1 MSIEEQDLVHLARCV
16 ALAEEALGQGHAP
29 FGSILVDSEGHVLF
43 EDRNRDTGLFGTRHP
58 ELAIAQWAEANIPR
72 PLRGVLTVY
81 TSGEHCPMCAAAH
94 AWAGLGRIVF
104 ATSTLQLVDWL
115 TGLGSAPGPVAPL
128 RITDVV
134 PDADVDGPA
143 PELAEGVR
151 ALHTRHH
158 ERFREG
164 GKATL
169 NGLLPHPS
177 LWSGP

>member
-1 MSIEEQDLVHLARCV
+1 MMT
-16 ALAEEALGQGHAP
+16 
-29 FGSILVDSEGHVLF
+29 SERLY

-115 TGLGSAPGPVAPL
+115 TGLGAAPGPVAP
-128 RITDVV
+128 
-134 PDADVDGPA
+134 PADHRRRPRRRRRRPRTGAGGGCASPAHPA
-143 PELAEGVR
+143 PR
-151 ALHTRHH
+151 AI
-158 ERFREG
+158 
-164 GKATL
+164 
-169 NGLLPHPS
+169 P
-177 LWSGP
+177 